1 MFLEPSRP
9 GAQCLLPREVSGVC
23 ARTHWQCSWVQAHSG
38 PVSLPRGSMF
48 LDSKQVLSGR
58 RGRGLGRPLHH
69 GTEGTAA
76 VAAAPW
82 QCLCGGASWTR
93 VRGHKQGTAAV
104 GRVFQICQRGLCG
117 RQRVLQAPGRRTFT
131 ATIPRGWRPGVCW
144 LKGIIVCGVVEH
156 AVRVD
161 GGLIGRRR
169 IIRLVDVWVL
179 VCGVG
184 RRRVMEVER
193 AALPVVRKV

>member
-1 MFLEPSRP
+1 MTCYSLS
-9 GAQCLLPREVSGVC
+9 LGV
-23 ARTHWQCSWVQAHSG
+23 G
-38 PVSLPRGSMF
+38 GS
-48 LDSKQVLSGR
+48 
-58 RGRGLGRPLHH
+58 
-69 GTEGTAA
+69 T
-76 VAAAPW
+76 
-82 QCLCGGASWTR
+82 
-93 VRGHKQGTAAV
+93 
-104 GRVFQICQRGLCG
+104 
-117 RQRVLQAPGRRTFT
+117 
-131 ATIPRGWRPGVCW
+131 
-144 LKGIIVCGVVEH
+144 CGVVEH